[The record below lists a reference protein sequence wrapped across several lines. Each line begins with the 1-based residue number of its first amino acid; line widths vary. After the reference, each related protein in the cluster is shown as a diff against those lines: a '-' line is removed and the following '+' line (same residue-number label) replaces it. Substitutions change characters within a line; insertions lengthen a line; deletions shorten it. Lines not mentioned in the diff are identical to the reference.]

1 MIAPL
6 GYNQAMLVQSCHCES
21 QRRCRIMKELLVA
34 VLVLGAVAA
43 LDRDVRSGDAEVDMT
58 AVR

>member
-1 MIAPL
+1 
-6 GYNQAMLVQSCHCES
+6 MLVQSCHCES